1 MKTSKY
7 LNEGDIKSGNSRQK
21 MLKWIALRLS
31 VSSVSSAILILL
43 FVYTVLSKLA
53 DLNFFRYQLDNQVF
67 PAEISAVLFYL
78 LPLSQIV
85 AIILL
90 YIERYRKLGFIYSFG
105 LLSIFT
111 FYILLIIRGYFDHI
125 PCICGGVI
133 TTISW
138 KAHFVFNLF
147 FLGIAILGFVY
158 LIKERRSSKQYD

>member
-1 MKTSKY
+1 MQWVKF
-7 LNEGDIKSGNSRQK
+7 N
-21 MLKWIALRLS
+21 LS
-31 VSSVSSAILILL
+31 VSNVSAAMLILL

-67 PAEISAVLFYL
+67 RPEVSAVLFYL

-90 YIERYRKLGFIYSFG
+90 YIERYRKIGFIYSFG

-111 FYILLIIRGYFDHI
+111 FYILLIVRDYFDHI

-138 KAHFVFNLF
+138 KAHFVFNLC

>member
-1 MKTSKY
+1 MKDSRSIINT
-7 LNEGDIKSGNSRQK
+7 GIKSVNKNNRFMQWVK
-21 MLKWIALRLS
+21 FNLS
-31 VSSVSSAILILL
+31 VSNVSAAMLILL
-43 FVYTVLSKLA
+43 FVYTLLSKLA

-158 LIKERRSSKQYD
+158 LIKERRSSK